1 MTEITRETLRAYLDG
16 MTFKRDKQTPKGH
29 ITNDVLWDRVVA
41 RKIARESGA
50 QTEAF
55 VRFAERLS

>member
-1 MTEITRETLRAYLDG
+1 MIVEVWGPLA
-16 MTFKRDKQTPKGH
+16 FF
-29 ITNDVLWDRVVA
+29 WDRVVA
-41 RKIARESGA
+41 RKIVQDAGA